1 MGAGKGGVTL
11 TVMFVPTPG
20 GHAQQFFP
28 PVSATPIAAP
38 SAPNDEATPTD
49 LRIAIRLAS
58 GDIDFRLGGN
68 GRNAGPIKL
77 PKAPPRMPAIQGTAL
92 MELMLP

>member
-1 MGAGKGGVTL
+1 MTVT
-11 TVMFVPTPG
+11 VIGVPTPG
-20 GHAQQFFP
+20 GHGQQFLS
-28 PVSATPIAAP
+28 PVNATPIAAP

-58 GDIDFRLGGN
+58 GDIDLRLGGS

-92 MELMLP
+92 MEVMLPLNCQVG